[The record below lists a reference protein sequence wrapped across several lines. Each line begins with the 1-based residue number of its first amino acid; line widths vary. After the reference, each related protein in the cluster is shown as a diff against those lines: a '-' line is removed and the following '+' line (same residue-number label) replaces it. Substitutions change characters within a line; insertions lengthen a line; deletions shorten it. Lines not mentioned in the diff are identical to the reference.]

1 MRRMINPTRRRPT
14 MLKSNLATLSRALVG
29 AAMVRSLTPEQL
41 NGNRGAGALHRTAR
55 VRKFD
60 EDARTVEVA
69 FSSEEPVPRWFGS
82 EVLDHG
88 PGAVDMSRLLDGAAV
103 LWNHNTDVQIGV
115 VESAEVGSDRRSR
128 AVLRFG
134 RGARS
139 EEIFRDVIDG
149 VIRHV
154 SVGYSI
160 RAIKTEEKE
169 GEADVVT
176 VTEWQPF
183 EISLVAVPAD
193 GSVGVGR
200 SASGNAP
207 EAPAAPSADS
217 ETIISGGEPAS
228 RNQEDS
234 SKMKTKVMR
243 DAGGNLV
250 RAKVDDAG
258 QIIEVIETL
267 ERASETQ
274 ELVRAGTQAEQE
286 RTASLLELGEQHGA
300 PADAARAIRDG
311 ASVADFTRHLLST
324 LSERRGGGG
333 SNEALD
339 DDAGVIG
346 MSDADAGRFSFL
358 RALRALAN
366 PNDRR
371 AQEDAAFEREAS
383 EAAAPSSGR
392 EAQGIMVPADVLRRA
407 LNTGTSGTNPGDT
420 GGYAIATDLHS
431 QSFITMLRNRSVLL
445 GMATPLA
452 GLTGNVDIPTQTGGG
467 QGFWLGEDEDAGE
480 SSIDLGNVQLSM
492 KTVGTYYEMT
502 RSFLKQSSIDG
513 EALVRRDIAQ
523 SLGLTMDYAG
533 FYGTGSATMPLGLAN
548 LSGINAVPFSG
559 VQPTYAE
566 LVQMETEIASDN
578 ADVDS
583 MAYVANAAFRGAMK
597 TTQKFEGTNGSPV
610 WEEGGTVNG
619 YRAEITNQAAA
630 GDTFFGNFA
639 DMLVGMW
646 GGLDL
651 TVDPYSM
658 SKKGRLRIVAF
669 QDADIAYRHVESF
682 ALGRKP
688 V

>member
-1 MRRMINPTRRRPT
+1 MRTS
-14 MLKSNLATLSRALVG
+14 KFATLSHALVG
-29 AAMVRSLTPEQL
+29 AAMARALTPEQL
-41 NGNRGAGALHRTAR
+41 NGNRGAGSLHRTAR
-55 VRKFD
+55 VRNID
-60 EDARTVEVA
+60 EEARTVEVA
-69 FSSEEPVPRWFGS
+69 FSSEEPVQRWFGA
-82 EVLDHG
+82 EVLDHSA
-88 PGAVDMSRLLDGAAV
+88 GAVDLSRLLDGAAV

-115 VESAEVGSDRRSR
+115 VESAEVSSDRRGR
-128 AVLRFG
+128 ATLRFG

-139 EEIFRDVIDG
+139 EEVFRDVVDG

-154 SVGYSI
+154 SVGYMI

-169 GEADVVT
+169 GEPDLVT
-176 VTEWQPF
+176 VTEWEPF

-193 GSVGVGR
+193 HTVGVGR
-200 SASGNAP
+200 SGGKAP
-207 EAPAAPSADS
+207 EAPAGAGSDS
-217 ETIISGGEPAS
+217 EPIVSGGAAAS
-228 RNQEDS
+228 RNQEETRHMNI
-234 SKMKTKVMR
+234 KIMR

-250 RAKVDDAG
+250 RAKVDEAG
-258 QIIEVIETL
+258 KIVEVIETL

-274 ELVRAGTQAEQE
+274 ELVRAGTAAEQE

-300 PADAARAIRDG
+300 QAEAARAIRDG
-311 ASVADFTRHLLST
+311 ASVSDFTRHLLTT

-333 SNEALD
+333 STEALD
-339 DDAGVIG
+339 DDAGMVG
-346 MSDADAGRFSFL
+346 MTDAEAGRFSFL

-383 EAAAPSSGR
+383 EAAARSSGR

-407 LNTGTSGTNPGDT
+407 LNTGTTGTNPGDT
-420 GGYAIATDLHS
+420 GGYAIATDLLS
-431 QSFITMLRNRSVLL
+431 QSFIDMLRNRSVLL
-445 GMATPLA
+445 GMATPLG

-548 LSGINAVPFSG
+548 LTGINAVPFVG

-566 LVQMETEIASDN
+566 LVAMETAIASDN

-597 TTQKFEGTNGSPV
+597 TSQKFDGTNGAPV

-651 TVDPYSM
+651 TVDPYSL

-682 ALGRKP
+682 ALGRQ
-688 V
+688 VI